1 METSP
6 RSVTLEMPAMTRR
19 TIFPERVLVMS
30 GTIHMSG
37 GRAIFPISCSI
48 AAVTFRVMSS
58 LGSVRV

>member
-1 METSP
+1 
-6 RSVTLEMPAMTRR
+6 MPAMTRR